1 MNRRT
6 ILLVEDSEDDIE
18 LACYALARASVPT
31 EVVTMRSGEAAMD
44 YLEQSFTDASERPRP
59 DLVLLDLQL
68 PGISGLETLRR
79 VRAIPDIRRTPVIM
93 LTTSDDDRDIRAS
106 YDLGV
111 NSYIRKPLD
120 LADFTA
126 MINQLSVYWLQTNT
140 RPPL

>member
-1 MNRRT
+1 MNRQT

-18 LACYALARASVPT
+18 LAHYALGKSRVPVD
-31 EVVTMRSGEAAMD
+31 VVTMRNGEAALE
-44 YLEQSFTDASERPRP
+44 YLMEAAEGAESKPQP

-68 PGISGLETLRR
+68 PGISGLEVLRR
-79 VRAIPDIRRTPVIM
+79 MRAKPDTRRMLVVM
-93 LTTSDDDRDIRAS
+93 LTTSDHDRDVCAS

-120 LADFTA
+120 LAAFTEV
-126 MINQLSVYWLQTNT
+126 IDQLSVYWLQTNT